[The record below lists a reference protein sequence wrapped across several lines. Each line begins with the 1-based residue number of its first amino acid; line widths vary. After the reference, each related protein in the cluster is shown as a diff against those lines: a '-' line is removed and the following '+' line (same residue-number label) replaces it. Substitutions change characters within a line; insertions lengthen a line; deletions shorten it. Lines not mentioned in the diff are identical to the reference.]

1 MITPRT
7 LLLGAL
13 ATVCFS
19 LTGYVLVPAL
29 GVQPTPITLP
39 DGRTWPVAPSEAAL
53 RGREVYRDLG
63 CLYCHSQQ
71 VRPEGFGAD
80 LERGWGRRGSLP
92 IDYLGQQ
99 PPLLGTMRTGPD
111 LADVGARQPSEAW
124 HLLHLYDPQLTSP
137 GSNMPPFRFLFE
149 QVPAPDPRGLPLPPG
164 AVGPGVA
171 VVPTARATELVAY
184 LMSLTQDPAVRGGAG
199 E

>member
-1 MITPRT
+1 MIEPRT

-29 GVQPTPITLP
+29 GVETTSITLEDGQTYPP
-39 DGRTWPVAPSEAAL
+39 DLTEQAAQGRD
-53 RGREVYRDLG
+53 VYRDLG
-63 CLYCHSQQ
+63 CVYCHSQQ
-71 VRPEGFGAD
+71 VRPEAFGAD
-80 LERGWGRRGSLP
+80 LDRGWGRRGSLP
-92 IDYLGQQ
+92 VDYVGQQ

-111 LADVGARQPSEAW
+111 LADIGTRQPSETW

-137 GSNMPPFRFLFE
+137 GSNMPPFRFLFDE
-149 QVPAPDPRGLPLPPG
+149 VEGPDARALTLPEG
-164 AVGPGVA
+164 TVADGVS
-171 VVPTARATELVAY
+171 VVPTERASALVAY
-184 LMSLTQDPAVRGGAG
+184 LRALQQPPDVSGGFD